1 MPCSLRFRC
10 GEPHGMTP
18 NLGRGAC
25 DALIDAVTLAAALG
39 GARGSL
45 ASRLARWQARRLTVT
60 QAARIASTGTMRVV
74 LHLPSLRRSAEQ

>member
-1 MPCSLRFRC
+1 
-10 GEPHGMTP
+10 MTP

-45 ASRLARWQARRLTVT
+45 ESRLARWQARRLPVT
-60 QAARIASTGTMRVV
+60 QAARIASTMLGELPEVEIASSTSPDCPNARTWRSKTVV
-74 LHLPSLRRSAEQ
+74 KP